1 MAALF
6 LGRVTHLRR
15 FPQRY
20 RFEHRVFSL
29 LLDVDTIAAEAA
41 RLRLLSY
48 RRFNLVSFHPED
60 HGPRDGSSLR
70 AWAERLIAGRG
81 VRLEGGRIEL
91 LCFPR
96 VLGYGFNP
104 LAVWLCHHRDGTLR
118 AVIYEVR
125 NTFGEKHQYLHVAPD
140 GAPLD
145 PARWHR
151 ADKRFHVSPFIGP
164 EAEYRFSLAPPG
176 ARLRVLIDEHA
187 PAPSGARERM
197 LVATLSAERA
207 PLTDGALL
215 RACLAMPL
223 MTLKVVAAIH
233 WHALGLW
240 LRGAKFF
247 RKPAPPAI
255 EVTPCR
261 ELAAPKP

>member
-1 MAALF
+1 MSALY
-6 LGRVTHLRR
+6 LGRVMHLRR

-29 LLDVDTIAAEAA
+29 LLDIDTIAGIAG

-70 AWAERLIAGRG
+70 AWAERLLAAHG
-81 VRLEGGRIEL
+81 VALAGGRIEL

-104 LAVWLCHHRDGTLR
+104 LSVWYCHHRDGSLR

-125 NTFGEKHQYLHVAPD
+125 NTFGEKHQYLRVAE
-140 GAPLD
+140 GGGPLD
-145 PARWHR
+145 AGAWHG
-151 ADKRFHVSPFIGP
+151 AAKAFHVSPFIGMA
-164 EAEYRFSLAPPG
+164 AEYRFSTLAPG
-176 ARLRVLIDEHA
+176 ARLRLVIDEHA
-187 PAPSGARERM
+187 PAPSGAVERM
-197 LVATLSAERA
+197 LVATLSARRA
-207 PLTDGALL
+207 PLTDAALL

-223 MTLKVVAAIH
+223 LPLKVVAAIH
-233 WHALGLW
+233 WHALKLW
-240 LRGAKFF
+240 LRGATFF
-247 RKPAPPAI
+247 RKPGPPRQ
-255 EVTPCR
+255 EVTPCN
-261 ELAAPKP
+261 PST